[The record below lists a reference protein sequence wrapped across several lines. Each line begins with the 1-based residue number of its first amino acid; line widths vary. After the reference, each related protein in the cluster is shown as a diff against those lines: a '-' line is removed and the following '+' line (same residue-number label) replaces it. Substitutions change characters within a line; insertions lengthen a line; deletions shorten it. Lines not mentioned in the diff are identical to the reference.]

1 MHQLPTLQLHVTN
14 TVTYIKGGR
23 MPSEIYKRLKK
34 KIGWYP
40 EDAIFRIR
48 KTKGKWDGLETTLC
62 YSKKWCKCS
71 IKKDGIHFP
80 TGLFNK
86 VRDFLLGYGFPL
98 ECYDLRDN
106 VEQSCSLSLAS
117 DVQLRDYQQEVVDR
131 AVNMQRGIIKM
142 ATGSGKTITS
152 AAIISELNISPF
164 IFYVT
169 SNDLLRQAKTEFER
183 FLIKNNSYLEVGV
196 VGGGVCD
203 IKDINIMT
211 VQTAVRACGEKYRKF
226 DDEDTYEMSKEEIS
240 LLDEKRLEILD
251 LIQSS
256 KGFIADEAHHWR
268 SETAQIIADN
278 SLSARYRYAA
288 SATPFRDKGDD
299 ILIDGCFGRQICDIS
314 ASFLIDR
321 KYLIQP
327 DIYFIDVNDMPKKLG
342 NYEAY
347 YKEGI
352 VNNIVR
358 NQYIVNIAKSLY
370 EEGRNIL
377 ILCQRIEHGELLE
390 SLLPESIFLHGKHSS
405 KERTEHLERMR
416 KGEPGITLSSVI
428 FDEGVDCKPLDA
440 LILAGGGKSRTR
452 ALQRVGR
459 ILRPY
464 TSPQTGKA
472 KDSAVVIDFMDNC
485 KYLKN
490 HSKMRKKIYATEPLF
505 NIEDLEMD

>member
-1 MHQLPTLQLHVTN
+1 MQQLPTLELHVTN
-14 TVTYIKGGR
+14 SVTYIKGGR
-23 MPSEIYKRLKK
+23 MPSEIYKQLKK

-40 EDAIFRIR
+40 EDAIFRAR
-48 KTKGKWDGLETTLC
+48 QSKGKWDGLETTLC
-62 YSKKWCKCS
+62 YNKKWCKCS

-86 VRDFLLGYGFPL
+86 VRDFLTGYGFSL
-98 ECYDLRDN
+98 KYHDHRN
-106 VEQSCSLSLAS
+106 KVNKNINLSLAN
-117 DVQLRDYQQEVVDR
+117 DVKLRDYQKEVVDR
-131 AVNMQRGIIKM
+131 AVKMQRGIIKM
-142 ATGSGKTITS
+142 ATGSGKTIVS
-152 AAIISELNISPF
+152 AGIISELCISPF

-169 SNDLLRQAKTEFER
+169 SNDLLVQAKQEFEK
-183 FLIKNNSYLEVGV
+183 FLVQNDSPLSVGV
-196 VGGGVCD
+196 IGGGICD

-211 VQTAVRACGEKYRKF
+211 VQTAVRACGEKYYNF
-226 DDEDTYEMSKEEIS
+226 DEEDNYAFSKDEIS
-240 LLDEKRLEILD
+240 LLDQKRLEILN
-251 LIQSS
+251 LIQNA
-256 KGFIADEAHHWR
+256 KGFISDESQHWR
-268 SETAQIIADN
+268 SETAQIIADH

-321 KYLIQP
+321 KYLVQP
-327 DIYFIDVNDMPKKLG
+327 DIYFVEVNDMPNKLG

-390 SLLPESIFLHGKHSS
+390 SLLPMSVFLHGSHSS
-405 KERTEHLERMR
+405 KERTKHINEMR
-416 KGEPGITLSSVI
+416 KGKPGVTISSVI

-459 ILRPY
+459 VIRLFE
-464 TSPQTGKA
+464 SEEK
-472 KDSAVVIDFMDNC
+472 KKEDAVVIDFIDNC
-485 KYLKN
+485 KYLRK
-490 HSKMRKKIYATEPLF
+490 HSRERRKIYNTEPLF
-505 NIEDLEMD
+505 NVENLEMDC